1 MITYYELSQKRYGK
15 PATHMPVNVLHLM
28 TRLPVGG
35 VENLLLN
42 IIKNHDKRRFT
53 PIVCSLSDKGVIGV
67 DIEALGTEVICLNK
81 LSHRFDYTIVNDL
94 CGVIKARD
102 VKILHT
108 AQYHANLYGRLA
120 ARKTDV
126 PCVVSS
132 MHSVYTR
139 DRKINRRIIN
149 HLLSRYC
156 DRIIAVSGAVRD
168 DILKYDRVSGDKV
181 EVIHNGI
188 DLERFAGSGPAAAK
202 REFGI
207 PMEAPVIGTIGRLV
221 REKGHKYLIEALSIV
236 LKKFPETR
244 LMLVGDGPLR
254 ADLDSLARAFGV
266 HKNVIFTGMRADV
279 PDMLASTDIFA
290 FTSLWEGFGNALLEA
305 MAAGKPVVIS
315 DLPSFKEITGTEKIG
330 FTAPVGDSAALAG
343 HLLKLL
349 ADPGLC
355 KEFGRN
361 ARKRA
366 ALFSIQSTVK
376 AYEKLYLEVLVN
388 KGFGS
393 LMALPARTQ
402 DQN

>member
-1 MITYYELSQKRYGK
+1 
-15 PATHMPVNVLHLM
+15 MPVNVLHLM

-53 PIVCSLSDKGVIGV
+53 PIVCSLSDKGVIGK

-81 LSHRFDYTIVNDL
+81 LSRRFDYSIVNDL
-94 CGVIKARD
+94 RGIIKARD

-139 DRKINRRIIN
+139 DRKLNRRIVN

-156 DRIIAVSGAVRD
+156 DKIVAVSGAVKD
-168 DILKYDRVSGDKV
+168 DILKYDRVAGSKV

-188 DLERFAGSGPAAAK
+188 DLDRFTSSGPGAAK
-202 REFGI
+202 KEFGI
-207 PMEAPVIGTIGRLV
+207 PMEAPVIGTVGRLV

-236 LKKFPETR
+236 VKEIPETR

-254 ADLDSLARAFGV
+254 ADLESLARASGV
-266 HKNVIFTGMRADV
+266 HENVIFTGTRQDV
-279 PDMLASTDIFA
+279 PNLLASMDVFA
-290 FTSLWEGFGNALLEA
+290 FASLWEGFGNALLEA

-330 FTAPVGDSAALAG
+330 FTAPAGDSAALAG

-349 ADPGLC
+349 ADPGLS
-355 KEFGRN
+355 KKFGRN

-366 ALFSIQSTVK
+366 GLFSIQTAVN
-376 AYEKLYLEVLVN
+376 AYEKLYREVLAG

-393 LMALPARTQ
+393 LTGLPTRTQ